1 MWWATTGDT
10 ARRRRLAPAMLVGLV
25 AAGHPAGATV
35 VLQAVA
41 AVEPHDPPTVHLVV
55 SNTGTETARDV
66 VPQLLYQHRTY
77 DGERAQLEPTIRRA
91 WRFSLAPPDGVGT
104 FPATLRLRWSDPD
117 AGASSLALVVLVTTP
132 GAVESRLAATW
143 VVEPIT
149 RLGHARLQLE
159 NPGAVPVAGRVV
171 FVLPEHLT
179 TEPESEP
186 AAVPAGGRTTV
197 PLVIENQGAPP
208 GRSYS
213 ISAVF
218 TYTENGTHHAV
229 LAETTAPVVVG
240 SGEDRIPPLAI
251 GAGALAV
258 ALGLLAVAWRA
269 AGRRGATLS

>member
-1 MWWATTGDT
+1 MWWATTGDA

-41 AVEPHDPPTVHLVV
+41 AVETRDPPTVHLVV

-66 VPQLLYQHRTY
+66 VPELLYQHRTY

-104 FPATLRLRWSDPD
+104 FPATLRVRWSDPD
-117 AGASSLALVVLVTTP
+117 AGASSLVLVVLVATP
-132 GAVESRLAATW
+132 RALESPLAATW
-143 VVEPIT
+143 TVEPIT
-149 RLGHARLQLE
+149 RLGHAHLQLE

-171 FVLPEHLT
+171 FVLPDHLT

-197 PLVIENQGAPP
+197 PLVIENRGAPP

-218 TYTENGTHHAV
+218 TYTESGTHHAV
-229 LAETTAPVVVG
+229 LAETTAPVVGG
-240 SGEDRIPPLAI
+240 SGADRIPPLAI

-269 AGRRGATLS
+269 ARRR

>member
-1 MWWATTGDT
+1 MWWATTGD
-10 ARRRRLAPAMLVGLV
+10 AAWRHRLAPAMLVGLV
-25 AAGHPAGATV
+25 AGHPAGATV

-41 AVEPHDPPTVHLVV
+41 AVETRDPPTVHLVV

-66 VPQLLYQHRTY
+66 VPELLYQHRTY
-77 DGERAQLEPTIRRA
+77 DGERAQLEPTIRRV

-104 FPATLRLRWSDPD
+104 FPATLRVRWSDPD
-117 AGASSLALVVLVTTP
+117 AGASSLVLVVLVATP
-132 GAVESRLAATW
+132 RALESPLAATW
-143 VVEPIT
+143 TVEPIT
-149 RLGHARLQLE
+149 RLGHAHLQLE
-159 NPGAVPVAGRVV
+159 NPGAIPVAGRVV

-197 PLVIENQGAPP
+197 PLVIENRGAPP

-218 TYTENGTHHAV
+218 TYTESGTHHAV
-229 LAETTAPVVVG
+229 LAETTAPVVGG
-240 SGEDRIPPLAI
+240 SGADRIPPLAI

-269 AGRRGATLS
+269 ARRR